1 MLVTVSSDDFPKDD
15 YPLMFKEVFFTIRIL
30 GCDIDSFYW
39 TDPVTA
45 LTYEIGTGKKDFEL
59 ETVYPTCGSLPI
71 RYSVI
76 DIDYTC
82 CLSVTNS
89 GKEIQVDTS
98 DWSKIGTDFLT
109 FEAFIDGPVDGSG

>member
-1 MLVTVSSDDFPKDD
+1 MVVSVSSDDYSKEE
-15 YPLMFKEVFFTIRIL
+15 YPLMAVETFFTIRIL
-30 GCDIDSFYW
+30 GCDIDTFLW
-39 TDPVTA
+39 TEPVTA
-45 LTYEIGTGKKDFEL
+45 LSYEIGTGKKDFEL

-82 CLSVTNS
+82 CLTVTDS
-89 GKEIQVDTS
+89 GKAIQVETS
-98 DWSKIGTDFLT
+98 DYGKIGSDFLT